1 MVQERTIDTMQLLV
15 DRVFSLVPAVHQFYS
30 DGFPTYRELVY
41 RQGRHVARHDVA
53 PGKEETYTVEG
64 TNADLRCYVPPL
76 VRRGRCFPRH
86 IEKLRSLVRLFVT
99 CYNHCCLSRLLHPN
113 ERLTPPIFYQL
124 CFRHSRGV
132 LTFPRTPALA

>member
-1 MVQERTIDTMQLLV
+1 MVKERTIDTMQLLV
-15 DRVFSLVPAVHQFYS
+15 DRVFSRVPAVHQFYS

-64 TNADLRCYVPPL
+64 INADLRCYLPPL

-86 IEKLRSLVRLFVT
+86 IEKLRSIVRLFVT
-99 CYNHCCLSRLLHPN
+99 CYNHCCLSRLQHPKRKVN
-113 ERLTPPIFYQL
+113 PSDFLPTLF
-124 CFRHSRGV
+124 
-132 LTFPRTPALA
+132 